1 MNPFQGSLECGRSA
15 RRSISIPLAPY
26 RDACHEARDA
36 LEVAELIRAFRKLD
50 PADRAHILKLSRRL
64 VEWHN

>member
-1 MNPFQGSLECGRSA
+1 MREVRETLD
-15 RRSISIPLAPY
+15 SIPLAPY

-36 LEVAELIRAFRKLD
+36 LEVAELIRSFPKLD